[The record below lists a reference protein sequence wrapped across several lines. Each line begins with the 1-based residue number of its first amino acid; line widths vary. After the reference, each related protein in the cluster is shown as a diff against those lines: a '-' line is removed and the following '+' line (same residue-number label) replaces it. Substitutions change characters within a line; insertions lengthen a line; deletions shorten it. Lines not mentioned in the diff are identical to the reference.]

1 MSESAPLFERVGVLR
16 PLRHRD
22 FRLLWIGQTV
32 SMIGDGIYVFAVAWL
47 VYKDLEASPA
57 VFSLVGAAW
66 SLPQVLFLLA
76 TGALSDRMD
85 RRHLMIIGDL
95 LRLAAIGAIGAL
107 ILTDVITIPL
117 LVALVFVY
125 GAGQAIFWPA
135 FSSIVPMIVPEDQL
149 VQANSIGSTV
159 RPLAMIVVG
168 PLIGAVVVGLAGTGW
183 AFIAD
188 GLTFIVSAVC
198 ISMMRVR
205 ADPGH
210 GEAQTD
216 LWTDVREGIA
226 YVRSTPWLRWGLL
239 GGMVSLFC
247 VWGPWETLVPFV
259 VTDQMHGTELQLALV
274 FGAGGVGSIIASL
287 VMAQRGGL
295 PRKPITVMYV
305 AWAIGMGM
313 TAAFGIVANVPQA
326 MAASFVAE
334 GAISVL
340 VVIWFTAMQRL
351 VPNELLGRV
360 SSLDWM
366 ITILGAPV
374 SFLVV
379 GPLATAFGADD
390 VLIVAGILGAAAT
403 LLFLFM
409 PGARDP
415 ERDGSLELAGQGS
428 MPGTDP
434 PSAGD

>member
-1 MSESAPLFERVGVLR
+1 
-16 PLRHRD
+16 
-22 FRLLWIGQTV
+22 
-32 SMIGDGIYVFAVAWL
+32 
-47 VYKDLEASPA
+47 
-57 VFSLVGAAW
+57 
-66 SLPQVLFLLA
+66 
-76 TGALSDRMD
+76 
-85 RRHLMIIGDL
+85 
-95 LRLAAIGAIGAL
+95 
-107 ILTDVITIPL
+107 
-117 LVALVFVY
+117 
-125 GAGQAIFWPA
+125 
-135 FSSIVPMIVPEDQL
+135 
-149 VQANSIGSTV
+149 
-159 RPLAMIVVG
+159 
-168 PLIGAVVVGLAGTGW
+168 
-183 AFIAD
+183 
-188 GLTFIVSAVC
+188 
-198 ISMMRVR
+198 
-205 ADPGH
+205 
-210 GEAQTD
+210 
-216 LWTDVREGIA
+216 
-226 YVRSTPWLRWGLL
+226 
-239 GGMVSLFC
+239 MVSLFC